1 MIFTFKRGSM
11 GVRKIGIVWYI
22 IFVQIVGYI
31 WCIIK
36 IWMFRLHSFTH
47 QSVIQD
53 DYIVTW
59 VFTITPF
66 LFEKKNKANII
77 LFFVSIK
84 FISNFKCYFVLNFV
98 IQKEK
103 KERKKKK
110 RKKENKESEL
120 KIDDHFTLI
129 DSHYKS
135 HFEKTYF
142 Y

>member
-1 MIFTFKRGSM
+1 MN
-11 GVRKIGIVWYI
+11 
-22 IFVQIVGYI
+22 VQIAQFHSSVGHSR
-31 WCIIK
+31 W
-36 IWMFRLHSFTH
+36 LHCNLGFHNHSIP
-47 QSVIQD
+47 V
-53 DYIVTW
+53 W
-59 VFTITPF
+59 
-66 LFEKKNKANII
+66 EKNKANII